1 MQKLVKSVKILHSC
15 HERFMEQ
22 NADNKTALC
31 CILSHRLKSSNY
43 GIRKCA
49 VQYTLQINARDKME
63 QSLANAKDM
72 LW

>member
-1 MQKLVKSVKILHSC
+1 
-15 HERFMEQ
+15 MEQ